1 MRLQRSVTL
10 GAGRVFDYVVVGK
23 GLIGSAAVRYL
34 SQTSDHVAIIGPDE
48 PENWSTHPGVF
59 SSHYDQG
66 RITRVLS
73 EDRVWAKLAMHSIQQ
88 YRDIEQRSGV
98 RFYYPTGGLQVG
110 QDGRSFLK
118 NTEAVGREL
127 DVDFQTYPTEALRH
141 LYPLLRFP
149 EGFTGLLETG
159 GAGYINPRS
168 LIEAQ
173 LKLARQQGA
182 TIIPECVIELKRR
195 SGSVTLITNSQQVVK
210 AKKVLLA
217 TGAYAN
223 QLLDYP
229 LALTNKPRTIL
240 LAELSTAEVERLKK
254 IPTLIYKH
262 IPRLATPSIYMLP
275 PIKYPDGNYYLKI
288 GGGYAHPMTT
298 IDTPDQ
304 LCGWFQTGGSQAEAE
319 ALKEVLSSLIVDL
332 RVRAFYQKPCVTAY
346 TPQEY
351 PFIDTLEDGQLF
363 VAAGGCGAA
372 AKSSNELGRV
382 AAMLVVN
389 NGWEYD
395 LDWALFQ
402 RA

>member
-1 MRLQRSVTL
+1 M
-10 GAGRVFDYVVVGK
+10 FDYVVVGK

-34 SQTSDHVAIIGPDE
+34 SETSAQVAIIGPDE
-48 PENWSTHPGVF
+48 PENWVTHQGVF

-66 RITRVLS
+66 RITRVLD
-73 EDRVWAKLAMHSIQQ
+73 EDRVWARLAMRSIQQ
-88 YRDIEQRSGV
+88 YRNIEQRSGV

-110 QDGRSFLK
+110 QDGHSFLE
-118 NTEAVGREL
+118 NTAAVGREL
-127 DVDFQTYPTEALRH
+127 DIDFQAYPTEALRR
-141 LYPLLRFP
+141 LYPFLRFP
-149 EGFTGLLETG
+149 EGFTGLLEKG

-182 TIIPECVIELKRR
+182 TIIPKRVIELERR
-195 SGSVTLITNSQQVVK
+195 SGSVTLITASHQIVK

-223 QLLDYP
+223 QLLDCP
-229 LALTNKPRTIL
+229 LALMNKPRTIL
-240 LAELSTAEVERLKK
+240 LAELSTAEVERLRK

-262 IPRLATPSIYMLP
+262 IPRLAIPSIYMLP
-275 PIKYPDGNYYLKI
+275 PIQYPDGNYYLKI

-298 IDTPDQ
+298 IDTPAE
-304 LCGWFQTGGSQAEAE
+304 LRGWFQAGGSQAEAE
-319 ALKEVLSSLIVDL
+319 ALKAVLSNLIVDL
-332 RVRAFYQKPCVTAY
+332 RVQAFHRKPCVTAY
-346 TPQEY
+346 TPQGY
-351 PFIDTLEDGQLF
+351 PFIDTLADDQLY
-363 VAAGGCGAA
+363 VAVGGCGAA

-389 NGWEYD
+389 NAWDYD